1 MNEQAE
7 KSTQEELEFLR
18 SKLTQQ
24 EKTNS
29 ALIKLNEHLKKQLE
43 ELFQKSS
50 LSTAE
55 YYKLQWKE
63 SDKALDEEKQKNKK
77 LADENKRL
85 KHENMEHDT
94 KLMKEYEL
102 KIFNIELQLKELQR
116 ENTYFKLLKTKT

>member
-50 LSTAE
+50 LSIAE